1 MSDQNAFR
9 TVLSNL
15 QALPSPGRPPFVF
28 NEPSGCI
35 WNAVIGRFPVVKK
48 LLISGPGLPQ
58 PISTGLLSTRVRANE
73 QQSRPIIYRVC
84 SDDGSR
90 FIRVK
95 LEVLTEN
102 V

>member
-1 MSDQNAFR
+1 M
-9 TVLSNL
+9 
-15 QALPSPGRPPFVF
+15 
-28 NEPSGCI
+28 
-35 WNAVIGRFPVVKK
+35 IGRFLVVKK

-58 PISTGLLSTRVRANE
+58 PISTRLLSTRVRANE